1 MRGVNAPGLDHR
13 RNATIFAAFAVLL
26 MVSSAVIPLFNH
38 GESWADFTDDD
49 YYVVY
54 DPGSIEGLYTGFND
68 VPNDKSDANC
78 VTTIKDSSNSTSYV
92 YKQVKVKYDG
102 VPVSE
107 YNPQFWAGSIDS
119 HATPILDD
127 VSYSKKV
134 VNWYPIKDYVAGF
147 NNDGESATLVFTGWE
162 VSGKEI
168 VVDPGTDLSKYF
180 DQSGSNTLVLEAT
193 WDYLWDVR
201 FVDGDNDDDHGN
213 GWPGHVERDDG
224 SKERPTSI
232 STALNGG
239 RYAVGQGEF
248 EGLKTNC
255 SYAKHRS
262 FLILYFNDSG
272 ENRDIGVSTIDKS
285 LTIRSYDTSN
295 PATLSL
301 GGTWDINKEIIIDN
315 AVLKGSSYSDHGA
328 LNTGIYLNGNATIF
342 GTGLS
347 GSGVQ
352 ISGGSRSEDQ
362 SYSNIVIFS
371 GDYLNI
377 FGGSSGQNEYWGW
390 SNDKYRYYTVS
401 QTNIRILGGTISDSV
416 YGGDYGGVSD
426 YLDDSPTTKV
436 TKTNILIVGGKV
448 WDGTTTEIEGDV
460 QYQTVVG
467 GSRFGDAGTTNITI
481 SGKAEVFAVQGG
493 GRSGVETRTDET
505 NVHVNGNAQ
514 VIYLV
519 CGSVTDGNNSNSTAP
534 VGSSNVEIGGSSS
547 IGSESNDAGVYAGGW
562 DTYTASIHPSTEK
575 TKLVIKDSCTIHGNV
590 FGGGFRGT
598 VGIVGSNVDYV
609 VDIDILGGQIN
620 GSLYGG
626 GSGGPDPL
634 KHAGDSY
641 GKAYVQGNVSIL
653 VQNAKISG
661 SVYGGGLGVPE
672 SGDSELAKV
681 TGDVELDIISSS
693 IEGSVYGGGAYGS
706 VGSSEDSSEI
716 NIMLSGCSSVKSIF
730 GGGQGYENDLKLG
743 GVTAGNLTISVSGGS
758 TVDEYIYGG
767 GRLGSTSADSV
778 LITVAGS
785 NVNGAVFGGGMGETG
800 EPSVA
805 KSTFKSISIIID
817 GGSQIGDLKDQ
828 YALFGGGAAAYTDV
842 DEVSVVLGESTINGD
857 VHGGGYGLVPGST
870 EPESTMPIM
879 SHDRT
884 GTIIMNGAT
893 VNGSVYGG
901 SRSGHDMPLEGSDSV
916 SDFGQSNVYLLSG
929 VVMQGVFGGGFMG
942 ETYMNAT
949 ILVGTSA
956 FDATGT
962 LPYVRPGDNGPDLRL
977 NNIYGGGN
985 LNSPGNDPFGDG
997 SELLMGD
1004 VSITIS
1010 GGPSTHGGISFSGY
1024 RMPGPGDAS
1033 DVPKISIYGDIFG
1046 QGNYSAIGGTSVIYI
1061 HDYDQDNQYYI
1072 QSIQRATELHIS
1084 DSSIIIEGSAD
1095 GTSTGMSVM
1104 VSINSITGSVNLE
1117 GGVVLGL
1124 MAQTSGIQS
1133 YNSFVEGSPA
1143 SDRVYTGGD
1152 AEKGNEIILYEG
1164 RLLYVLGPN
1173 DTGLDGKDK
1182 VGKITGYTLLSRPD
1196 GDTYYGAFATG
1207 SHTSGD
1213 QNEVYGFVVNNEGSM
1228 EVAAFIADSNEITKT
1243 WYISGHISVGMVMTF
1258 GDETDEGGV
1267 QLWTDSDTVTLPK
1280 LSEGSLLA
1288 YSASYVDPTA
1298 QDGLYFLTKSDYNGF
1313 IGGEF
1318 NAADD
1323 VGYRDFF
1330 SMTLKATNGSNN
1342 PVSVR
1347 THTYNSDA
1355 TGSQLERL
1363 ERYYF
1368 DGVNYE
1374 ATSTNFSIKIDA
1386 EFLSSTYYGDVGDNI
1401 LGTSGNVGSVIIHL
1415 VEVTQYTVNGKVQ
1428 YMPVNMIDLNVSL
1441 NVMPKSQTPQNI
1453 TITVMTSRSTSGYV
1467 GTGYVIFPSKGS
1479 RQTYTMSDYSNSIG
1493 GEIVMYADS
1502 TYLSYQGWVGSQ
1514 YMSEGHGLKGSQ
1526 LTDTSIVFGEGG
1538 VKDSVMRVQYE
1549 GSGSCGKVEFTM
1561 GTTDGTTYQVTVNFV
1576 ASQPVELG
1584 LAYTDLDG
1592 NTWILSVQHVENDGG
1607 YYILSWVPESTSGVE
1622 STIELP
1628 YGSVLSSH
1636 EIQYSDTYGSKP
1648 MSGTVEEAM
1657 GWLLTKIPEYQFKD
1671 GSGEKFVYAD
1681 NLDGWYVGNTLKYS
1695 MTSPLK
1701 ESLTLTAKFGVKVTF
1716 HGDNVSL
1723 THTWVMIP
1731 PGTSLHDNGI
1741 GAPGETQYNI
1751 VPWDGNGT
1759 RGGYHLATGL
1769 DGNMYWVKSQDSPE
1783 DAFDFG
1789 QDLYSDIDLYIP
1801 WIPNQYAMTVTV
1813 NGIEDQ
1819 TQLTTLIGMTGDGE
1833 SLSFKVDGNNI
1844 EVTVSYDME
1853 VSLTLNG
1860 EEYRVM
1866 SAVYGDLIGNTVV
1879 ISGVPGTHISFTVPN
1894 AGDNNASG
1902 VTLDLTLSN
1911 GLTFN
1916 IEYMGETELSNG
1928 IPEEHNVILTVD
1940 EERLTFEGTDS
1951 YVQGILVEAG
1961 NVTIKVVVPDG
1972 YWYAIWIDNKL
1983 KDDWSDSIGGR
1994 TRTDSFTVNVTGDT
2008 VLAFAVYRGV
2018 GLTVDERLSENPS
2031 VSIGAVDVTG
2041 KSTRYYNGENL
2052 FKGYEV
2058 TVTVGENWALPPTQ
2072 VGTNSGQVSGGTGVY
2087 AVLGTEDVVIT
2098 AEITAVTVHI
2108 SIGFRDG
2115 TDAIGKTELSVLTG
2129 YVLTYTVNKVTGSLV
2144 LTDNVGDDGAV
2155 SVSVR
2160 LPAADVGGTV
2170 VVSASMPGFSQGSST
2185 MSPGSGTEVDVDVFL
2200 TLLSYEVRYY
2210 TLDGRMQIWTSVW
2223 NVLMGPEE
2231 SRPGIESNNGV
2242 TVVTEDNHQVW
2253 MSKGIGS
2260 YSIVEMIAPGMFATS
2275 TVLDLYAL
2283 PPLDGETGNVWEV
2296 TVVATPSQFA
2306 QGVYVN
2312 LGNSSFT
2319 TSVSVGAST
2328 VDVVYDGVEKILVLN
2343 GTGTGS
2349 FTVQYENVRIT
2360 VLVLADLEGGSE
2372 AV

>member
-1 MRGVNAPGLDHR
+1 MNVTYYGT
-13 RNATIFAAFAVLL
+13 ATA
-26 MVSSAVIPLFNH
+26 
-38 GESWADFTDDD
+38 
-49 YYVVY
+49 
-54 DPGSIEGLYTGFND
+54 
-68 VPNDKSDANC
+68 
-78 VTTIKDSSNSTSYV
+78 
-92 YKQVKVKYDG
+92 
-102 VPVSE
+102 E
-107 YNPQFWAGSIDS
+107 YNPEYWAGSIVGDA
-119 HATPILDD
+119 ATEPSNWLGPEVAVSGTIKLEWENGYTGWPTNASKTILVTLPDMIISWNLTSKDCVVDRNQGDNGNRSFTITKDLIYSGTTTSAGSVLIDFKAKVNKVFGGWNGSDGNPYNPGDVVPSGVTLSVDWITPDIYYYDGFNVGGQNTLGNWRDAIDYSNSLRLYRSIDDGAGTWYQDGRISDGMYSTRYD
-127 VSYSKKV
+127 VSGN
-134 VNWYPIKDYVAGF
+134 VNVD
-147 NNDGESATLVFTGWE
+147 SLSTGTYR
-162 VSGKEI
+162 SI
-168 VVDPGTDLSKYF
+168 
-180 DQSGSNTLVLEAT
+180 N
-193 WDYLWDVR
+193 
-201 FVDGDNDDDHGN
+201 
-213 GWPGHVERDDG
+213 DDG
-224 SKERPTSI
+224 SKGNGKLAIILNDGGWDEDYYSSLSGDVILDNI
-232 STALNGG
+232 SLEGNESNTIGHGSEHALYAQGNKLIIGTGMSCSGYLEGKAVQINGG
-239 RYAVGQGEF
+239 WY
-248 EGLKTNC
+248 EGNYRTPT
-255 SYAKHRS
+255 
-262 FLILYFNDSG
+262 G
-272 ENRDIGVSTIDKS
+272 
-285 LTIRSYDTSN
+285 
-295 PATLSL
+295 
-301 GGTWDINKEIIIDN
+301 KEYVTD
-315 AVLKGSSYSDHGA
+315 V
-328 LNTGIYLNGNATIF
+328 
-342 GTGLS
+342 
-347 GSGVQ
+347 
-352 ISGGSRSEDQ
+352 R
-362 SYSNIVIFS
+362 IFS
-371 GDYLNI
+371 GIYANI
-377 FGGSSGQNEYWGW
+377 FGGSYSGNLDGTI
-390 SNDKYRYYTVS
+390 NVVL
-401 QTNIRILGGTISDSV
+401 LGGTVTDTI
-416 YGGDYGGVSD
+416 YGGSMYGD
-426 YLDDSPTTKV
+426 V
-436 TKTNILIVGGKV
+436 TETNVLVVGGEVNSGVKY
-448 WDGTTTEIEGDV
+448 EFKEN
-460 QYQTVVG
+460 YQTIVG
-467 GSRFGDAGTTNITI
+467 GSRYSGTVSESNVII
-481 SGKAEVFAVQGG
+481 SNLGKTYAVQGG
-493 GRSGVETRTDET
+493 GRSGTGTYTGVT
-505 NVHVNGNAQ
+505 NVEVSGKAE
-514 VIYLV
+514 VYYLV
-519 CGSVTDGNNSNSTAP
+519 CGSVTDGNNTETKPP
-534 VGSSNVEIGGSSS
+534 VDIANVVICDSAVIGVDG
-547 IGSESNDAGVYAGGW
+547 GMGAKVFAGGW
-562 DTYTASIHPSTEK
+562 DTWQESKHPSTGK
-575 TKLVIKDSCTIHGNV
+575 TTLRIEGGCTINGDV
-590 FGGGFRGT
+590 FGGGFRGAVGAEPNEEPTEGLT
-598 VGIVGSNVDYV
+598 VKME
-609 VDIDILGGQIN
+609 ILGGTIA
-620 GSLYGG
+620 GSMYGG
-626 GSGGPDPL
+626 GSGGEDPL
-634 KHAGDSY
+634 NNVEGY
-641 GKAYVQGNVSIL
+641 GQAYVYGDVSIL

-758 TVDEYIYGG
+758 TVSEYIYGG

-778 LITVAGS
+778 SITVAGS

-842 DEVSVVLGESTINGD
+842 DEVSVILGESTINGD

-901 SRSGHDMPLEGSDSV
+901 SRSGHDMPIEGSDSV

-1046 QGNYSAIGGTSVIYI
+1046 QGNYSAIGGTSEIYI
-1061 HDYDQDNQYYI
+1061 HDYNQDNQYYI

-1104 VSINSITGSVNLE
+1104 VSINSITGAVNLE

-1196 GDTYYGAFATG
+1196 GDTYYGAFAIG

-1258 GDETDEGGV
+1258 GDETDEDGA
-1267 QLWTDSDTVTLPK
+1267 QLWTDSDTVTLSR

-1288 YSASYVDPTA
+1288 YSASYVDPTV
-1298 QDGLYFLTKSDYNGF
+1298 QDGLYFLTKNDYEGF
-1313 IGGEF
+1313 IGGGF

-1441 NVMPKSQTPQNI
+1441 NVMPKNQTPQNI
-1453 TITVMTSRSTSGYV
+1453 TITVMTSRSASGYV

-1526 LTDTSIVFGEGG
+1526 FTDTSIVFGEGG
-1538 VKDSVMRVQYE
+1538 VKDSVIRVQYE

-1592 NTWILSVQHVENDGG
+1592 KTWILSVQHVVNDGG
-1607 YYILSWVPESTSGVE
+1607 YYILSWVPEGTSGVE

-1657 GWLLTKIPEYQFKD
+1657 GWLLMKIPEYQFKD

-1769 DGNMYWVKSQDSPE
+1769 DGNKYWVKSQNSAD
-1783 DAFDFG
+1783 
-1789 QDLYSDIDLYIP
+1789 YIDR
-1801 WIPNQYAMTVTV
+1801 N
-1813 NGIEDQ
+1813 D
-1819 TQLTTLIGMTGDGE
+1819 
-1833 SLSFKVDGNNI
+1833 
-1844 EVTVSYDME
+1844 
-1853 VSLTLNG
+1853 
-1860 EEYRVM
+1860 R
-1866 SAVYGDLIGNTVV
+1866 
-1879 ISGVPGTHISFTVPN
+1879 
-1894 AGDNNASG
+1894 
-1902 VTLDLTLSN
+1902 
-1911 GLTFN
+1911 
-1916 IEYMGETELSNG
+1916 
-1928 IPEEHNVILTVD
+1928 
-1940 EERLTFEGTDS
+1940 
-1951 YVQGILVEAG
+1951 
-1961 NVTIKVVVPDG
+1961 
-1972 YWYAIWIDNKL
+1972 
-1983 KDDWSDSIGGR
+1983 
-1994 TRTDSFTVNVTGDT
+1994 
-2008 VLAFAVYRGV
+2008 
-2018 GLTVDERLSENPS
+2018 
-2031 VSIGAVDVTG
+2031 
-2041 KSTRYYNGENL
+2041 
-2052 FKGYEV
+2052 
-2058 TVTVGENWALPPTQ
+2058 
-2072 VGTNSGQVSGGTGVY
+2072 
-2087 AVLGTEDVVIT
+2087 
-2098 AEITAVTVHI
+2098 
-2108 SIGFRDG
+2108 
-2115 TDAIGKTELSVLTG
+2115 
-2129 YVLTYTVNKVTGSLV
+2129 
-2144 LTDNVGDDGAV
+2144 
-2155 SVSVR
+2155 
-2160 LPAADVGGTV
+2160 
-2170 VVSASMPGFSQGSST
+2170 
-2185 MSPGSGTEVDVDVFL
+2185 
-2200 TLLSYEVRYY
+2200 
-2210 TLDGRMQIWTSVW
+2210 
-2223 NVLMGPEE
+2223 
-2231 SRPGIESNNGV
+2231 
-2242 TVVTEDNHQVW
+2242 
-2253 MSKGIGS
+2253 
-2260 YSIVEMIAPGMFATS
+2260 
-2275 TVLDLYAL
+2275 
-2283 PPLDGETGNVWEV
+2283 
-2296 TVVATPSQFA
+2296 
-2306 QGVYVN
+2306 
-2312 LGNSSFT
+2312 
-2319 TSVSVGAST
+2319 
-2328 VDVVYDGVEKILVLN
+2328 
-2343 GTGTGS
+2343 
-2349 FTVQYENVRIT
+2349 
-2360 VLVLADLEGGSE
+2360 
-2372 AV
+2372 